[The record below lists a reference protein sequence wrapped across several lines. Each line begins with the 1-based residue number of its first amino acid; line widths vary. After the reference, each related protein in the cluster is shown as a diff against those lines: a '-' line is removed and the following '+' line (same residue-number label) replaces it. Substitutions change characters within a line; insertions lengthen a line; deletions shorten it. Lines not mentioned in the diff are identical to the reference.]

1 MISLIIGLG
10 NIGPKYEGTRHN
22 VGFEV
27 LSLVAAKLK
36 ATPLRERPFYRAAVA
51 PNQDESADNSELIL
65 AWPTTYMNRSGQ
77 AVEGLLE
84 EFGLEPGQML
94 VISDDFNL
102 PLGALRFRRRGSDG
116 GHNGLE
122 SIIYQLETEEF
133 PRFRLGIGPPADKE
147 EITDF
152 VLGRFDEKE
161 TAEAERMVAKAT
173 EAVIFATY
181 HRLNEA
187 MTRYN
192 STPALPDES

>member
-1 MISLIIGLG
+1 MG

-22 VGFEV
+22 LGFEV
-27 LSLVAAKLK
+27 LNRVATGLK
-36 ATPLRERPFYRAAVA
+36 ASPLRERPFYQAALA
-51 PNQDESADNSELIL
+51 PNPVEVAENAELIL

-77 AVEGLLE
+77 AVESLLE
-84 EFGLEPGQML
+84 EFDLEPGRML

-102 PLGALRFRRRGSDG
+102 PLGALRFRRKGSDG

-122 SIIYQLETEEF
+122 SIIWHLETEEF
-133 PRFRLGIGPPADKE
+133 PRLRLGIGPPADNQ

-152 VLGRFDEKE
+152 VLDRFLEKE
-161 TAEAERMVAKAT
+161 AAEAERMVAKAA

-181 HRLNEA
+181 HRLDEA

-192 STPALPDES
+192 SSPALPEES